1 MSNLSHLDNI
11 NDIEM
16 AMVKNPIMNKDSSNT
31 IPNHHHEPHHHT
43 TNAPP
48 PRRRRRVSLA
58 RAFVGNKVNSIG
70 MKLRR
75 FKENHP
81 GIVSIILT
89 VHAIGKLLIF
99 FVDIISD
106 TTLVFE
112 ISNNDAVQDY
122 FYMMLFFLL
131 LQYLF
136 GMIGLNVYFKKDL
149 YQNPPARL
157 KVGDKVEARKPHWG
171 YDRHQPGNI
180 IKINVDDNT
189 YDIEFYAWSYEKR
202 DSVVEDRII
211 TRVKQLEIKD
221 YDQLPKTFY
230 TNKDLNIIRMN
241 NFKRFIGFLL
251 SPILVIV
258 FDVLMLIYRP
268 LEKYLNPEIIPFI
281 IQYDA
286 QRTLVEV
293 CVESV
298 PQSIIQLFLYF
309 RCLNGACGF
318 QDQRAFLSTQN
329 IVTISLIVSFISI
342 LRLII
347 TVYITTQ
354 AMGITLKQYIHHLL
368 ELGSGLNLDAIN
380 ANSVKTLRFFNL
392 SKVEINQLVPVLK
405 NNTSAEE
412 FYIDWE
418 NMTDMEVHLF
428 VNETKHDAV
437 IQSYI
442 NNIPVQYTK
451 GTPFI
456 IACEKGLLEIVRYF
470 IEHFKEDASSFK
482 NVTEFINQRGE
493 AVGGYFGYTGLIIA
507 AKMEQ
512 FHVVKYLLQMDGI
525 DLSIVREGDTSNNDG
540 RVRGRNAIHYAAYY
554 NTKNAETLKI
564 LLNHKKC
571 TSDIVNGRNV
581 DGSTPLDFAHV
592 NSSEAKNQ
600 IIKLLSSN
608 GGKRQK
614 EL

>member
-1 MSNLSHLDNI
+1 
-11 NDIEM
+11 
-16 AMVKNPIMNKDSSNT
+16 
-31 IPNHHHEPHHHT
+31 
-43 TNAPP
+43 
-48 PRRRRRVSLA
+48 
-58 RAFVGNKVNSIG
+58 
-70 MKLRR
+70 
-75 FKENHP
+75 
-81 GIVSIILT
+81 
-89 VHAIGKLLIF
+89 
-99 FVDIISD
+99 
-106 TTLVFE
+106 
-112 ISNNDAVQDY
+112 
-122 FYMMLFFLL
+122 
-131 LQYLF
+131 
-136 GMIGLNVYFKKDL
+136 
-149 YQNPPARL
+149 
-157 KVGDKVEARKPHWG
+157 
-171 YDRHQPGNI
+171 
-180 IKINVDDNT
+180 
-189 YDIEFYAWSYEKR
+189 
-202 DSVVEDRII
+202 
-211 TRVKQLEIKD
+211 
-221 YDQLPKTFY
+221 
-230 TNKDLNIIRMN
+230 
-241 NFKRFIGFLL
+241 
-251 SPILVIV
+251 
-258 FDVLMLIYRP
+258 
-268 LEKYLNPEIIPFI
+268 
-281 IQYDA
+281 
-286 QRTLVEV
+286 
-293 CVESV
+293 VESV

-493 AVGGYFGYTGLIIA
+493 AVGGYFG
-507 AKMEQ
+507 
-512 FHVVKYLLQMDGI
+512 
-525 DLSIVREGDTSNNDG
+525 
-540 RVRGRNAIHYAAYY
+540 
-554 NTKNAETLKI
+554 
-564 LLNHKKC
+564 
-571 TSDIVNGRNV
+571 
-581 DGSTPLDFAHV
+581 
-592 NSSEAKNQ
+592 
-600 IIKLLSSN
+600 
-608 GGKRQK
+608 
-614 EL
+614 